1 MAATRPDAHAQL
13 LAMAQTLDRSAGC
26 AQDIE
31 FTVESGRLWLLQCRR
46 AKVLSA
52 ADAPSTNSD
61 PGSEQLVLAQGR
73 PACPG
78 AVNGV
83 IVTDVDEA
91 EERAL
96 AGEEVILGRPTTNP
110 HDIRA
115 MSVVAGIVTEI
126 GGATSHAAVVS
137 RELGVPCVVGIGE
150 GKLAALSGR
159 SVTLDAT
166 AGKVLEGV
174 AG

>member
-1 MAATRPDAHAQL
+1 
-13 LAMAQTLDRSAGC
+13 
-26 AQDIE
+26 
-31 FTVESGRLWLLQCRR
+31 
-46 AKVLSA
+46 
-52 ADAPSTNSD
+52 
-61 PGSEQLVLAQGR
+61 
-73 PACPG
+73 
-78 AVNGV
+78 V

-96 AGEEVILGRPTTNP
+96 DGEEVILGRPTTNP

-115 MSVVAGIVTEI
+115 MSVVVGIVTEI

-150 GKLAALSGR
+150 GKLAELSGR

-166 AGKVLEGV
+166 SGKVLEAVG
-174 AG
+174 